1 MLQISNEQLSI
12 TIAEKGAELQSLT
25 RKDPGLEY
33 LWSGDPAFWGKK
45 SPVLFP
51 VVGGLKN
58 NSYTYKGQNY
68 TLGRHGFARDLVFSV
83 AEQTAASIR
92 FLLTDSA
99 DTLKVYP
106 FPFNFEVVYELE
118 DSRLNVT
125 YRVRNTGK
133 EDMFFSVGGHPA
145 FRVPLLPGTGYE
157 DYYLQFNREETA
169 GKWPLSPEGL
179 IERSTQPLLDH
190 TNRLPLKKSLFHADA
205 LVLKHLASDTVTLKS
220 DATPHGLEFHYKG
233 FPYLGIW
240 AAKDADFVCIEPWC
254 GIADHV
260 DASGRLEDKEG
271 INQLQPGGLF
281 ERSWQVVLF

>member
-1 MLQISNEQLSI
+1 MLQLSNERLSI

-25 RKDPGLEY
+25 RKDLQLEY
-33 LWSGDPAFWGKK
+33 LWSGDAAFWGKK

-58 NSYTYKGQNY
+58 NSYTYNGTAY
-68 TLGRHGFARDLVFSV
+68 TLGRHGFARDMVFTV
-83 AEQTAASIR
+83 AEQTADSIR

-99 DTLKVYP
+99 DTKKVYP
-106 FPFNFEVVYELE
+106 FPFHFEVVYTL
-118 DSRLNVT
+118 DDNRLTVT
-125 YRVRNTGK
+125 YRVRNTGN
-133 EDMFFSVGGHPA
+133 EELFFSVGGHPA
-145 FRVPLLPGTGYE
+145 FRVPLAAGTSYE

-190 TNRLPLKKSLFHADA
+190 TQRLPLKKTLFYADA
-205 LVLKHLASDTVTLKS
+205 LVLKHLASDVVTLKS
-220 DATPHGLEFHYKG
+220 DATPHGLEFHFKG

-260 DASGRLEDKEG
+260 DASGQLQEKDG
-271 INQLQPGGLF
+271 INQLQAGGLF

>member
-1 MLQISNEQLSI
+1 MLQLSNERLSI

-25 RKDPGLEY
+25 RKDLQLEY
-33 LWSGDPAFWGKK
+33 LWSGDAAFWGKK

-58 NSYTYKGQNY
+58 NSYTYNGTAY
-68 TLGRHGFARDLVFSV
+68 TLGRHGFARDMVFSV
-83 AEQTAASIR
+83 AEQTANSIR

-99 DTLKVYP
+99 DTKKVYP
-106 FPFNFEVVYELE
+106 FPFNFEVGYTL
-118 DSRLNVT
+118 DDTRLTVT
-125 YRVRNTGK
+125 YRVRNTGN

-145 FRVPLLPGTGYE
+145 FRVPLAAGAGYE

-190 TNRLPLKKSLFHADA
+190 TQRLPLKKSLFYADA
-205 LVLKHLASDTVTLKS
+205 LVLKHLASDAVTLKS
-220 DATPHGLEFHYKG
+220 DASPHGLEFHFKG

-260 DASGRLEDKEG
+260 DASGQLQEKEG
-271 INQLQPGGLF
+271 INRLQPGGLF

>member
-1 MLQISNEQLSI
+1 MLQLSNERLSI

-25 RKDPGLEY
+25 RKDLQLEY
-33 LWSGDPAFWGKK
+33 LWSGDAAFWGKK

-58 NSYTYKGQNY
+58 NSYTYDGTAY
-68 TLGRHGFARDLVFSV
+68 TLGRHGFARDMVFTV
-83 AEQTAASIR
+83 AEQTANSIR
-92 FLLTDSA
+92 FLLTDNA
-99 DTLKVYP
+99 DTKKVYP
-106 FPFNFEVVYELE
+106 FPFHFEVAYTL
-118 DSRLNVT
+118 DDNRLTVT
-125 YRVRNTGK
+125 YRVRNTGN

-145 FRVPLLPGTGYE
+145 FRVPLAAGTSYA

-169 GKWPLSPEGL
+169 GKWPLSAEGL

-190 TNRLPLKKSLFHADA
+190 TQRLPLKKDLFYADA
-205 LVLKHLASDTVTLKS
+205 LVLKHLASDAVTLKS
-220 DATPHGLEFHYKG
+220 DATPHGLEFHFSG

-260 DASGRLEDKEG
+260 DASGQLTEKEG
-271 INQLQPGGLF
+271 INQLQAGGLF

>member
-1 MLQISNEQLSI
+1 MLQLSNDHLSV

-33 LWSGDPAFWGKK
+33 LWSGDPVFWGKK

-58 NSYTYKGQNY
+58 NSYTYKGQTY
-68 TLGRHGFARDLVFSV
+68 TLGRHGFARDMEFSV
-83 AEQTAASIR
+83 AEQTAASAR

-99 DTLKVYP
+99 DTMKVYP
-106 FPFNFEVVYELE
+106 FPFNFEVVYELK
-118 DSRLNVT
+118 DSRLTVT
-125 YRVRNTGK
+125 YRVRNTGR
-133 EDMFFSVGGHPA
+133 EDMFFSVGAHPA
-145 FRVPLLPGTGYE
+145 FRVPLTQGSAYE

-179 IERSTQPLLDH
+179 IERSTRPLLDH
-190 TNRLPLKKSLFHADA
+190 TNRLPLKKSLFYADA
-205 LVLKHLASDTVTLKS
+205 LVLKHLASDVVTLKS

-240 AAKDADFVCIEPWC
+240 AARDADFVCIEPWC

-260 DASGRLEDKEG
+260 DASGQLENKEG

-281 ERSWQVVLF
+281 ERSWHVVLF